1 VTAGLSLGAPGI
13 YFSAVPPPAAV
24 QPIRLDQAGFVGL
37 AWRGPANT
45 PVRTTSW
52 SQFVDVFGGVTAMV
66 GDGIQSCPGYLPRA
80 VRAFFDQGG
89 EVAWV
94 CRVVPRTD
102 DPSATARYVL
112 AGGRALVA
120 ASEGSWGGRLRVTLS
135 FQSRPP
141 LPAADRTASDAVA
154 PAADELVLPDILALP
169 AGSLLLVG
177 PSADH
182 PAGTLHWLMAQALR
196 PALAGGRVRVIS
208 VDPPLPEGARSR
220 DGGVDVRVVTATL
233 DVTDQDP
240 LRLRAERVA
249 GLGLHPDHP
258 RYPARPLPPDHPAYP
273 GTVLSAESLL
283 VRTADGWADP
293 ILPADG
299 TLPDMRAGSATDPH
313 GGAGPGGEDRFH
325 QIGIDSFF
333 DDDSPDGDL
342 LDERDDHRGVD
353 RLTRLPDLG
362 LLCVPDL
369 TWSTGT
375 EATVAGTTAM
385 VVDEWQGAG
394 HLDPQDPSTPAETA
408 RRQQRLIAV
417 ADLRERFVALIDA
430 PSRLSVSAL
439 TRWRSGLDSAFAAAY
454 YPWLRVPGDD
464 ADRLAVPVPPSAVAA
479 GVIAARERRRGLAW
493 GPANEIAVGVVLA
506 DDLVPDAVH
515 DELHLAGINVFRAE
529 RDGFRLTA
537 ARTLSSDPRY
547 RQLSVRRLMTMI
559 VLSVEREA
567 QALVFEPN
575 TTGLRAVVTH
585 ALTEFLRDLYRQ
597 GAFAGDTEQSSF
609 FVRCDDRLN
618 PPESLALGRLIT
630 EIGVALSSPLEYL
643 VLRIS
648 QDVDGTAAV
657 TPVASPAAAVPAS
670 LLTADAMRRA
680 GA

>member
-1 VTAGLSLGAPGI
+1 
-13 YFSAVPPPAAV
+13 
-24 QPIRLDQAGFVGL
+24 
-37 AWRGPANT
+37 
-45 PVRTTSW
+45 
-52 SQFVDVFGGVTAMV
+52 
-66 GDGIQSCPGYLPRA
+66 
-80 VRAFFDQGG
+80 
-89 EVAWV
+89 
-94 CRVVPRTD
+94 
-102 DPSATARYVL
+102 
-112 AGGRALVA
+112 
-120 ASEGSWGGRLRVTLS
+120 
-135 FQSRPP
+135 
-141 LPAADRTASDAVA
+141 
-154 PAADELVLPDILALP
+154 
-169 AGSLLLVG
+169 
-177 PSADH
+177 
-182 PAGTLHWLMAQALR
+182 
-196 PALAGGRVRVIS
+196 
-208 VDPPLPEGARSR
+208 
-220 DGGVDVRVVTATL
+220 
-233 DVTDQDP
+233 
-240 LRLRAERVA
+240 
-249 GLGLHPDHP
+249 
-258 RYPARPLPPDHPAYP
+258 
-273 GTVLSAESLL
+273 
-283 VRTADGWADP
+283 
-293 ILPADG
+293 
-299 TLPDMRAGSATDPH
+299 
-313 GGAGPGGEDRFH
+313 
-325 QIGIDSFF
+325 
-333 DDDSPDGDL
+333 
-342 LDERDDHRGVD
+342 
-353 RLTRLPDLG
+353 
-362 LLCVPDL
+362 
-369 TWSTGT
+369 
-375 EATVAGTTAM
+375 M

-394 HLDPQDPSTPAETA
+394 HLDPTDPQAPAETA

-417 ADLRERFVALIDA
+417 ADLRKRFVALLDA
-430 PSRLSVSAL
+430 PSRLSMNAL

>member
-1 VTAGLSLGAPGI
+1 MTVGLVLGAPGI
-13 YFSAVPPPAAV
+13 YYSAVPPPPAV

-45 PVRTTSW
+45 PVRATSW
-52 SQFVDVFGGVTAMV
+52 SQFVDVFGGVTAMT

-94 CRVVPRTD
+94 CRVVPRAD
-102 DPSATARYVL
+102 DPSATARYIL
-112 AGGRALVA
+112 TGGRALVA

-135 FQSRPP
+135 FQTGPP
-141 LPAADRTASDAVA
+141 LPAPDRTVS
-154 PAADELVLPDILALP
+154 AAIALAAHELVLPDTSALP
-169 AGSLLLVG
+169 VASLLLLG
-177 PSADH
+177 PSAES
-182 PAGTLHWLMAQALR
+182 PAGTLHWLRTQALR
-196 PALAGGRVRVIS
+196 SAAAGRVRVITI
-208 VDPPLPEGARSR
+208 DPPLPEGARGP
-220 DGGVDVRVVTATL
+220 DGSVDARVVTATL
-233 DVTDQDP
+233 DVSDQDP
-240 LRLRAERVA
+240 LRLRAEQVA

-293 ILPADG
+293 LLPADG
-299 TLPDMRAGSATDPH
+299 TLPDMTAKPATDPD
-313 GGAGPGGEDRFH
+313 GGAGPRGEDRFG
-325 QIGIDSFF
+325 QICIDSFF

-375 EATVAGTTAM
+375 EKTAAGTMAT

-394 HLDPQDPSTPAETA
+394 HLDSGDPSTVAEA
-408 RRQQRLIAV
+408 AQRQQRLIAV
-417 ADLRERFVALIDA
+417 AKLRERFVVLLDA
-430 PSRLSVSAL
+430 PSRLSVNAL
-439 TRWRSGLDSAFAAAY
+439 TRWRSGLDSGFAAAY

-493 GPANEIAVGVVLA
+493 GPANEIAIGVVLA

-559 VLSVEREA
+559 ALSVEREA

-575 TTGLRAVVTH
+575 TSDLRAVVTH

-597 GAFAGDTEQSSF
+597 GAFAGNTEQSSF
-609 FVRCDDRLN
+609 FVRCDDQLN

-630 EIGVALSSPLEYL
+630 EIGVAPSSPLEYL

-648 QDVDGTAAV
+648 QDVDGTTAV
-657 TPVASPAAAVPAS
+657 TPVASPTAAVPAS
-670 LLTADAMRRA
+670 LVMAEALRRA

>member
-1 VTAGLSLGAPGI
+1 MTVGLVLGAPGI
-13 YFSAVPPPAAV
+13 YYSAVPPPPAV
-24 QPIRLDQAGFVGL
+24 QPVRLDQAGFVGL

-45 PVRTTSW
+45 PVRATSW
-52 SQFVDVFGGVTAMV
+52 SQFVDVFGGVTAMT

-112 AGGRALVA
+112 TDGRALVA

-135 FQSRPP
+135 FQTGPP
-141 LPAADRTASDAVA
+141 LPATDRTAFDAVA
-154 PAADELVLPDILALP
+154 PAVNELVLSDIPSLSA
-169 AGSLLLVG
+169 ASLLLVG
-177 PSADH
+177 PSAGR
-182 PAGTLHWLMAQALR
+182 PAGTLHWFMAQTLR
-196 PALAGGRVRVIS
+196 PVPVGGRVRVIT
-208 VDPPLPEGARSR
+208 VDPPLPEGARGP
-220 DGGVDVRVVTATL
+220 DGSVDARVVTATL

-240 LRLRAERVA
+240 LRLRAERVV

-283 VRTADGWADP
+283 VRTADGWTDAL
-293 ILPADG
+293 LPADG
-299 TLPDMRAGSATDPH
+299 TLPDMTATPATDPD
-313 GGAGPGGEDRFH
+313 GGAGPRGEDRFER
-325 QIGIDSFF
+325 IDIDSFF

-375 EATVAGTTAM
+375 EATVA
-385 VVDEWQGAG
+385 DEWQRAG
-394 HLDPQDPSTPAETA
+394 HLDPRDPSALAETG

-417 ADLRERFVALIDA
+417 AELRERFVALLDA
-430 PSRLSVSAL
+430 PSRLSVNAL
-439 TRWRSGLDSAFAAAY
+439 TRWRSGLDSGFAAAY

-464 ADRLAVPVPPSAVAA
+464 VDRLAVPVPPSAVAA

-559 VLSVEREA
+559 TLSVEREA
-567 QALVFEPN
+567 QTLVFEPN
-575 TTGLRAVVTH
+575 TTDLRAVVTH

-609 FVRCDDRLN
+609 FVRCDDQLN

-648 QDVDGTAAV
+648 QDVDGTSAV

-670 LLTADAMRRA
+670 LVTADAMRRS